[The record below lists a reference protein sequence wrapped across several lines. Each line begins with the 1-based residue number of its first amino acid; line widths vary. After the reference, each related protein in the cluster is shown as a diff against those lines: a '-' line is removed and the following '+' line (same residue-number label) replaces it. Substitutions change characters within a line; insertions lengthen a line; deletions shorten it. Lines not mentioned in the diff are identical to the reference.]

1 MGVVAELVVI
11 TLVVGI
17 PVIWISAIVSASRT
31 SDAAFKEAGRSKV
44 SDIVLIVITS
54 FVGGIYWW
62 AVIRRHVKPHHAS
75 QPKSFA

>member
-1 MGVVAELVVI
+1 MVAEWVVIIVVVA
-11 TLVVGI
+11 I
-17 PVIWISAIVSASRT
+17 PAIWISAIVGASRT

-62 AVIRRHVKPHHAS
+62 AVIRRHVRPHHAA

>member
-1 MGVVAELVVI
+1 MVAEWVVIIVVVA
-11 TLVVGI
+11 I
-17 PVIWISAIVSASRT
+17 PAIWISALVSASRT

-62 AVIRRHVKPHHAS
+62 AVIRRHVRPHHAS